1 MTTAA
6 IAADRLE
13 LGVDGMTCSGC
24 VARLERALTT
34 TPGIEDASVNLPLER
49 ASVHIDPQA
58 ISFEDVFGVV
68 RDTGFEVR
76 TDLVKFKVTGIASND
91 WSDQIRSNLLSV
103 PGVLE
108 VSVDQSRD
116 QIDVSIVDRVTNA
129 SILIASAAIVGYELK
144 EDDSDETPEFEWN
157 KKFAE
162 ARRDATYASLL
173 TLPLVLQM
181 IAQFLGWER
190 IHLMPSVEVVLAT
203 PVQLWFGWRFYKAAF
218 NALRSGGTN
227 MEVLVAL
234 GTTAAYLY
242 SWYLMISLGELAE
255 GELYFEASAVIISL
269 VMWGKYFEARAKKR
283 TSEWLEIMNSLRPRT
298 ARVLLNSGDFA
309 ERSIKQVD
317 VGDIVRCL
325 PGDHIPADGRIQSG
339 TASID
344 ESLVTGESQPV
355 VLKKGSRVLEGTTN
369 LDGMLDIEVTSRGE
383 DSTLNKIAR
392 LVEQAQLGK
401 ASIQRAVDRVCGI
414 FVPIVVAIAILTLG
428 VWMILGSG
436 FEIALINAVSVLVIA
451 CPCALGLATPTAVM
465 VGTGVAARA
474 GILFRDIEA
483 LETGYRINHVVFDKT
498 GTLTEGK
505 PQITSIEVV
514 ENPHIQDSDQL
525 LRRVATVQTGS
536 EHPIAGAFLDLAE
549 NRDVDLGLLT
559 EFRAHVGEGVEGVV
573 DGATFLAGN
582 KSLMH
587 KFEISLKSQDK
598 ESENFV
604 WLANDG
610 ELVGV
615 ASFEDRLRPQSGE
628 AVTGLKSL
636 GVEVHILSGDSNKA
650 TEPLASYLGVD
661 SYWAECTPDS
671 KVDHV
676 KNMKQ
681 PGSRI
686 AMVGDGINDAPALA
700 EADLSIAMSTGT
712 EVAMEVAQVTLDHP
726 DPSLVSAT
734 LDVSRRTFN
743 KIHQNLFWAFI
754 YNVTMIPLA
763 CLGYLNPAIAG
774 AAMAFSSVSV
784 VLNSLLLNRWRRK

>member
-1 MTTAA
+1 LRT
-6 IAADRLE
+6 E
-13 LGVDGMTCSGC
+13 LVRFK
-24 VARLERALTT
+24 VL
-34 TPGIEDASVNLPLER
+34 GIESSDWADQVR
-49 ASVHIDPQA
+49 
-58 ISFEDVFGVV
+58 IS
-68 RDTGFEVR
+68 
-76 TDLVKFKVTGIASND
+76 
-91 WSDQIRSNLLSV
+91 LLGT

-108 VSVDQSRD
+108 VSIDQSLERV
-116 QIDVSIVDRVTNA
+116 DVSIVDRVT
-129 SILIASAAIVGYELK
+129 SVSTLTASAAASGLELR
-144 EDDSDETPEFEWN
+144 EDTTDESPEFEWN
-157 KKFAE
+157 KKFSE
-162 ARRDATYASLL
+162 SRRDATYASLL
-173 TLPLVLQM
+173 ALPLVLQM

-203 PVQLWFGWRFYKAAF
+203 PVQLWFGWRFYKAAY
-218 NALRSGGTN
+218 NALRVGGTN

-309 ERSIKQVD
+309 ERSINQVV

-325 PGDHIPADGRIQSG
+325 PGDHIPADGRIHSG

-344 ESLVTGESQPV
+344 ESLVTGESNPV

-383 DSTLNKIAR
+383 DSTLNKIGR

-401 ASIQRAVDRVCGI
+401 ASIQRAVDRVCAI
-414 FVPIVVAIAILTLG
+414 FVPIVVAIAVLTFG
-428 VWMILGSG
+428 VWMILDSG
-436 FEIALINAVSVLVIA
+436 VEIALINAVSVLVIA

-465 VGTGVAARA
+465 VGTGAAARA

-483 LETGYRINHVVFDKT
+483 LETGYRISHVIFDKT

-505 PQITSIEVV
+505 PEITNLELV
-514 ENPHIQDSDQL
+514 ENPHIYDRDQL

-536 EHPIAGAFLDLAE
+536 EHPIAGAFLNLAE
-549 NRDVDLGLLT
+549 NREVELGELT
-559 EFRAHVGEGVEGVV
+559 EFRAHVGQGVEGVV
-573 DGATFLAGN
+573 DGTTFLAGN
-582 KSLMH
+582 KSLMR
-587 KFEISLKSQDK
+587 KFEIGLSSYDG
-598 ESENFV
+598 ESDNIV
-604 WLANDG
+604 WLANEG

-615 ASFEDRLRPQSGE
+615 ASFEDRLRPQSIE
-628 AVTGLKSL
+628 AVSGLKKL
-636 GVEVHILSGDSNKA
+636 GVDVHILSGDSNKA
-650 TEPLASYLGVD
+650 TEPLASSLGVD
-661 SYWAECTPDS
+661 SYRAECTPDS

-676 KNMKQ
+676 KSFKH

-726 DPSLVSAT
+726 DPSLVAAT

-784 VLNSLLLNRWRRK
+784 VLNSLLLNRWTRK